1 MRRIASVLALNRTRT
16 QIFLSF
22 LVVMAVVLS
31 VSGGYLYR
39 NVSALIL
46 SNAEAQVG
54 ETANQI
60 AARLDAVLAEVDTL
74 TLQLAMDPRVQ
85 DDLLKAYYQRPVT
98 LDERLSLRS
107 IIDNLTAFSWA
118 IQSIE
123 LYAGYDPLY
132 PLDLP
137 PLHERVGEE
146 AIRMADERHGTLV
159 WRGLV
164 PRNANQLLAI
174 RQVPLE
180 EEKLRGGGYV
190 VAWVR
195 PTILDFIR
203 TEFSA
208 PTGLLVRVYDEN
220 GAVVAESDAS
230 AFRTAGLNGA
240 VAAAADLA
248 SLGDD
253 GSYLKIERRSAV
265 TGWSIAILV
274 PKQALTGGL
283 ELFRRALVWSLLVGT
298 AVSLLLMASVSGMI
312 TQPIRRLRRI
322 MQQSLTA
329 LPRRNEESYFNFEIN
344 ELNRAYNK
352 LVSQLHHLVDS
363 VYEKERL
370 KNIAEIRMLQAQI
383 NPHFLFNTLDSLY
396 WNLIARDERES
407 ASIVNAFSKL
417 FRYSIHS
424 SGGDDWVTL
433 ADEIEHVRLYMTVM
447 KYRLRDRLTWRCRVD
462 PECLKQRLPKLLIQ
476 PIVENAISHG
486 IEPKLGKGHL
496 SVTVRKA
503 SEENGPLLVIRVKDN
518 GAGMEPERLEAV
530 QARLDQ
536 TLSPA
541 ETPARGLGLWNV
553 QQRLRLFYGDA
564 CRLAIDS
571 APGKGTTV
579 TMKLP
584 FGRHAS

>member
-1 MRRIASVLALNRTRT
+1 MPRLASLLAFNRTRT

-22 LVVMAVVLS
+22 LVVMAVVLA
-31 VSGGYLYR
+31 VSGIYLYR

-54 ETANQI
+54 ETANQVS
-60 AARLDAVLAEVDTL
+60 ARLDAMLAEVDTL

-85 DDLLKAYYQRPVT
+85 DILLKAYYQGSIT
-98 LDERLSLRS
+98 LDERLSLRP

-137 PLHERVGEE
+137 KLHERVGED
-146 AIRMADERHGTLV
+146 AIRMADERHGPLV

-208 PTGLLVRVYDEN
+208 PMGLLVRVYDEN
-220 GAVVAESDAS
+220 GAVVAESDPA
-230 AFRTAGLNGA
+230 AFQAARLNGA
-240 VAAAADLA
+240 GGLDAAAG
-248 SLGDD
+248 GDD
-253 GSYLKIERRSAV
+253 GTWLKIERRSAV

-298 AVSLLLMASVSGMI
+298 AVSLLLMAAVSGLI

-322 MQQSLTA
+322 MQQSVTA
-329 LPRRNEESYFNFEIN
+329 LPRWNEESYFNFEIN

-383 NPHFLFNTLDSLY
+383 NPHFMFNTLDSLY
-396 WNLIARDERES
+396 WNLIARGEQES

-424 SGGDDWVTL
+424 SGGGDRVTL
-433 ADEIEHVRLYMTVM
+433 ADEVEHVRLYMTVM
-447 KYRLRDRLTWRCRVD
+447 KYRLRDRLSWRCRVD
-462 PECLKQRLPKLLIQ
+462 PDCLQQRLPKLLIQ
-476 PIVENAISHG
+476 PIVENAVSHG

-496 SVTVRKA
+496 SVTVRKV
-503 SEENGPLLVIRVKDN
+503 SEADGPSLLIRVKDN
-518 GAGMEPERLEAV
+518 GAGMEPERLAAV
-530 QARLDQ
+530 RARLDRP
-536 TLSPA
+536 LSPA
-541 ETPARGLGLWNV
+541 ETPSRGLGLWNV
-553 QQRLRLFYGDA
+553 QQRLRLFYGDD
-564 CRLAIDS
+564 CRLEIDS
-571 APGKGTTV
+571 VPGEGTTV

-584 FGRHAS
+584 FGGEAP